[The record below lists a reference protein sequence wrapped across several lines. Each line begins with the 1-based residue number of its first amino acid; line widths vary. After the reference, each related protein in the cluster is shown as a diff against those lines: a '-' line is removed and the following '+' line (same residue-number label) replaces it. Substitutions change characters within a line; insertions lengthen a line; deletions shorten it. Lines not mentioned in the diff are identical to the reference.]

1 MKKILFKTLDPRVD
15 LEQLSVGLLIY
26 RILISISLINTH
38 GIKKLTDFESSAA
51 HIPDPFGLGGE
62 FSTYFA
68 IFTNIICP
76 IFIILGLFTRLAVL
90 PIVIVTLSGLLFVH
104 YADPWA
110 VKDVP
115 LMYSLAFLTVL
126 YLGPGKYSLDFKL
139 MPRK

>member
-1 MKKILFKTLDPRVD
+1 MKKVLFKTLDPKVN
-15 LEQLSVGLLIY
+15 LEQLSIGLLIY

-38 GIKKLTDFESSAA
+38 GVKKLTDFESSAA
-51 HIPDPFGLGGE
+51 NIPDPFGLGGE
-62 FSTYFA
+62 LSTYFA
-68 IFTNIICP
+68 IFANIICP

-90 PIVIVTLSGLLFVH
+90 PIVTVTISGLLFVH
-104 YADPWA
+104 YADPWV